1 MFDFLYS
8 HQRRF
13 SSDLLREKERG
24 GKDTEEDK
32 GGGFKMAPSSSSF
45 LRAFNA
51 TKRRGRREMS
61 MMETMMMMRMMS
73 KTQPTFLTTSTTP
86 SSSSSPV
93 LRRLDMRTIVTS
105 DNDAKETT
113 TRISR
118 FGSKKDLSTTTRR
131 GIGSLNSGLVSNEKK
146 IAFLGK
152 QEQRTTTT
160 TTKSKKTNET
170 KSKRSNNNGA
180 MNIII
185 SRGFASKSPEEYPP
199 HAVIPFPSLSP
210 TMTQG
215 GIASWAV
222 QEGAKI
228 NAGDILAEIQTDK
241 ATMEMECMD
250 DGYLAKIL
258 VQAGEA
264 DDIPIGRAIAVTCEN
279 EEDVG
284 KFADYVAEDTVGT
297 TASSDNSEASSAS
310 VDEPTAKA
318 ILERPEY
325 EAIKK
330 GDLTRNSRAA
340 GRDLEGS
347 KDEDLDDT
355 ATASKLPEDSPSM
368 TVRDALNSA
377 LSEEMTRDEKVFIIG
392 EEVGE
397 YQGAYK
403 ITKGL
408 HQKFGAERVRDTP
421 ITEAGFTGMACG
433 AAFMG
438 LKPVVEFM
446 TFNFALQSIDH
457 IVNSAAKTLYMSAG
471 TISCPIVFRGPNGA
485 AAGVGAQHSQ
495 CFAAWYMSIPG
506 LKVLAPYDAEDARG
520 LLKVAIRDPDPV
532 VFLENE
538 LLYGETFQLPK
549 EALDEDFTIEIGK
562 AKIMREGS
570 DVTLIAF
577 SKMVGYCLK
586 AAEELEKDG
595 IKAEVVN
602 LRSLRPFDR
611 EAVARS
617 AKKTGRVVIVEE
629 GWPQCGVGSEI
640 AACVNEDAFDYLDAP
655 VERVTGVDIPMPYAA
670 NLEAMALPKPADIVS
685 VVKRTLFRG
694 N

>member
-1 MFDFLYS
+1 M
-8 HQRRF
+8 
-13 SSDLLREKERG
+13 
-24 GKDTEEDK
+24 
-32 GGGFKMAPSSSSF
+32 
-45 LRAFNA
+45 
-51 TKRRGRREMS
+51 
-61 MMETMMMMRMMS
+61 
-73 KTQPTFLTTSTTP
+73 
-86 SSSSSPV
+86 
-93 LRRLDMRTIVTS
+93 
-105 DNDAKETT
+105 
-113 TRISR
+113 
-118 FGSKKDLSTTTRR
+118 
-131 GIGSLNSGLVSNEKK
+131 
-146 IAFLGK
+146 IA
-152 QEQRTTTT
+152 R
-160 TTKSKKTNET
+160 
-170 KSKRSNNNGA
+170 
-180 MNIII
+180 
-185 SRGFASKSPEEYPP
+185 SRGFAAVAAKSPEDYPP
-199 HAVIPFPSLSP
+199 HSVIPFPSLSP

-215 GIASWAV
+215 GVASWAV
-222 QEGAKI
+222 SEGAKI

-258 VQAGEA
+258 VPAGEA

-297 TASSDNSEASSAS
+297 AS
-310 VDEPTAKA
+310 VLDSGETSLASAADEPAAKA

-340 GRDLEGS
+340 GRDLDGS
-347 KDEDLDDT
+347 KDEDLNGGT
-355 ATASKLPEDSPSM
+355 ATASKLPADSPSM

-421 ITEAGFTGMACG
+421 ITEAGFTGIACG

-520 LLKVAIRDPDPV
+520 LMKAAIRDPDPV

-538 LLYGETFQLPK
+538 LLYGESFQLPK

-570 DVTLIAF
+570 DVTFVAF

-595 IKAEVVN
+595 VNAEVIN

-685 VVKRTLFRG
+685 VAKRTLFRG
-694 N
+694 D

>member
-1 MFDFLYS
+1 MIS
-8 HQRRF
+8 
-13 SSDLLREKERG
+13 RG
-24 GKDTEEDK
+24 GRRQFVESTSQQILTR
-32 GGGFKMAPSSSSF
+32 FFSQNPSIRNHFHPLLVFSSSSSSSSNSA
-45 LRAFNA
+45 RC
-51 TKRRGRREMS
+51 S
-61 MMETMMMMRMMS
+61 
-73 KTQPTFLTTSTTP
+73 P
-86 SSSSSPV
+86 SSSSS
-93 LRRLDMRTIVTS
+93 L
-105 DNDAKETT
+105 
-113 TRISR
+113 
-118 FGSKKDLSTTTRR
+118 LSSQKRQQRR
-131 GIGSLNSGLVSNEKK
+131 GVV
-146 IAFLGK
+146 
-152 QEQRTTTT
+152 T
-160 TTKSKKTNET
+160 TTKEKNDSHHGGDAIGKIPKKN
-170 KSKRSNNNGA
+170 SSNSSVFQNNNNNNA
-180 MNIII
+180 MMMKMIAR
-185 SRGFASKSPEEYPP
+185 SRGFAAVAAKSPEDYPP
-199 HAVIPFPSLSP
+199 HSVIPFPSLSP

-215 GIASWAV
+215 GVASWAV
-222 QEGAKI
+222 SEGAKI

-258 VQAGEA
+258 VPAGEA

-284 KFADYVAEDTVGT
+284 KFADYVAEDTVG
-297 TASSDNSEASSAS
+297 NAS
-310 VDEPTAKA
+310 VLDSGETSLASAAADEPAAKA

-340 GRDLEGS
+340 GRDLDGS
-347 KDEDLDDT
+347 KDEDLNGGT
-355 ATASKLPEDSPSM
+355 ATASKLPADSPSM

-421 ITEAGFTGMACG
+421 ITEAGFTGIACG

-520 LLKVAIRDPDPV
+520 LMKAAIRDPDPV

-538 LLYGETFQLPK
+538 LLYGESFQLPK

-570 DVTLIAF
+570 DVTFVAF

-586 AAEELEKDG
+586 AAEELEKDCVN
-595 IKAEVVN
+595 AEVIN

-685 VVKRTLFRG
+685 VAKRTLFRG
-694 N
+694 D

>member
-1 MFDFLYS
+1 MIS
-8 HQRRF
+8 
-13 SSDLLREKERG
+13 RG
-24 GKDTEEDK
+24 GRRQFESSTSQQILAR
-32 GGGFKMAPSSSSF
+32 FFSQNPSVRNLNHPLVVFSSSSSSSSNSA
-45 LRAFNA
+45 RC
-51 TKRRGRREMS
+51 S
-61 MMETMMMMRMMS
+61 
-73 KTQPTFLTTSTTP
+73 P
-86 SSSSSPV
+86 SSSSS
-93 LRRLDMRTIVTS
+93 L
-105 DNDAKETT
+105 
-113 TRISR
+113 
-118 FGSKKDLSTTTRR
+118 LSSQKRQQRR
-131 GIGSLNSGLVSNEKK
+131 GLV
-146 IAFLGK
+146 
-152 QEQRTTTT
+152 T
-160 TTKSKKTNET
+160 TTKEKNDSHHGGDDAIGRIPKKNSSSSSVFQNNN
-170 KSKRSNNNGA
+170 KMIARSN
-180 MNIII
+180 
-185 SRGFASKSPEEYPP
+185 RGFAAAAAKSPEDYPP
-199 HAVIPFPSLSP
+199 HSVIPFPSLSP

-215 GIASWAV
+215 GVASWAV
-222 QEGAKI
+222 SEGAKI

-258 VQAGEA
+258 VPAGEA

-284 KFADYVAEDTVGT
+284 KFADYVAEDTVGN
-297 TASSDNSEASSAS
+297 ASVLDSGKISLASAS
-310 VDEPTAKA
+310 ADEPAAKA

-340 GRDLEGS
+340 GRDLDGS
-347 KDEDLDDT
+347 KDEDLNGGT
-355 ATASKLPEDSPSM
+355 ATASKLPADSPSM

-421 ITEAGFTGMACG
+421 ITEAGFTGIACG

-520 LLKVAIRDPDPV
+520 LMKAAIRDPDPV

-538 LLYGETFQLPK
+538 LLYGESFQLPK

-570 DVTLIAF
+570 DVTFVAF

-595 IKAEVVN
+595 VRAEVIN

-685 VVKRTLFRG
+685 VAKRTLFRG
-694 N
+694 D

>member
-1 MFDFLYS
+1 
-8 HQRRF
+8 
-13 SSDLLREKERG
+13 
-24 GKDTEEDK
+24 
-32 GGGFKMAPSSSSF
+32 
-45 LRAFNA
+45 
-51 TKRRGRREMS
+51 
-61 MMETMMMMRMMS
+61 MMETMMILQMMS
-73 KTQPTFLTTSTTP
+73 KTQPTTSSS

-93 LRRLDMRTIVTS
+93 LRRLERTITS
-105 DNDAKETT
+105 DAETTRTT
-113 TRISR
+113 TRTTISR

-131 GIGSLNSGLVSNEKK
+131 GIGSLNSGLFSNEKK
-146 IAFLGK
+146 IAGK
-152 QEQRTTTT
+152 QEQRRTT

-170 KSKRSNNNGA
+170 KNTNSKRSNNGA
-180 MNIII
+180 II
-185 SRGFASKSPEEYPP
+185 SIRGFASKSPEEYPP